1 MNRRIIII
9 CILISL
15 LCLWFYRE
23 NNQEKDAQTDAEA
36 AAEAAGD
43 QLTGVVYEVA
53 PIITSTLNTKQKIIS
68 FLTQAGF
75 GIDVANNMY
84 DSYKKD
90 HPDRSD
96 TQMFESMKEKINLK
110 KRIEI

>member
-1 MNRRIIII
+1 MYPHFPVMSLVLQGEQPGEGRTDRGSSRGSSRGRRD
-9 CILISL
+9 
-15 LCLWFYRE
+15 R
-23 NNQEKDAQTDAEA
+23 
-36 AAEAAGD
+36 AAGV
-43 QLTGVVYEVA
+43 LYTVA
-53 PIITSTLNTKQKIIS
+53 PITTSTLNTKQKIIS

-96 TQMFESMKEKINLK
+96 AQMFESMKKNINLK
-110 KRIEI
+110 KTH

>member
-23 NNQEKDAQTDAEA
+23 NNQEKDAQTKAEA
-36 AAEAAGD
+36 AAEAEGDRAAGV
-43 QLTGVVYEVA
+43 LYTVA
-53 PIITSTLNTKQKIIS
+53 PITTSTLNTKQKIIS

-75 GIDVANNMY
+75 GIDAANNMY
-84 DSYKKD
+84 DFYKKN

-96 TQMFESMKEKINLK
+96 AQMFESMKKNINLK
-110 KRIEI
+110 KTH